1 MLSLQQIKKRLM
13 SYFEDHAQINSVVFE
28 DDFEFNAERNL
39 TYPVSGI
46 EFIDA
51 STSAKYLNFSFK
63 VVLGDMVSSDDSD
76 LQDEVISDMLLVAED
91 FLSFLQYE
99 EGWVFDKSTSIQPFK
114 DDGGDRVCGVV
125 FRVVLS
131 VVRSQN
137 TCATP
142 TKS

>member
-1 MLSLQQIKKRLM
+1 MLSLHQIKKRLV
-13 SYFEDHAQINSVVFE
+13 SYFENHAQINSVVFE

-39 TYPVSGI
+39 TYPVVGM
-46 EFIDA
+46 EFLDA
-51 STSAKYLNFSFK
+51 SVSGKLLNYSFK
-63 VVLGDMVSSDDSD
+63 VVLGDMVSMDDSD
-76 LQDEVISDMLLVAED
+76 LQDEVVSDMLLVAED
-91 FLSFLQYE
+91 FLSFLQNE
-99 EGWVFDKSTSIQPFK
+99 EGWVFDKTTSIQPFK

-142 TKS
+142 LK